1 MITQSDVTMRTQ
13 VEMAMAQ
20 LTESQLGMLSQVRP
34 QEMRAELSLMWVE
47 TLGTFLASSPLTAFL
62 APLQIFPRHV
72 VDFMTE
78 GGTAAQVPQEIAR
91 LARSHEEVSILF
103 MDIVGE
109 AGAVYAPY
117 GMVFASMG
125 DTAGG

>member
-34 QEMRAELSLMWVE
+34 QEMRAELRLMWPE

-62 APLQIFPRHV
+62 SPC
-72 VDFMTE
+72 
-78 GGTAAQVPQEIAR
+78 
-91 LARSHEEVSILF
+91 RSSPATLLT
-103 MDIVGE
+103 
-109 AGAVYAPY
+109 
-117 GMVFASMG
+117 S
-125 DTAGG
+125 